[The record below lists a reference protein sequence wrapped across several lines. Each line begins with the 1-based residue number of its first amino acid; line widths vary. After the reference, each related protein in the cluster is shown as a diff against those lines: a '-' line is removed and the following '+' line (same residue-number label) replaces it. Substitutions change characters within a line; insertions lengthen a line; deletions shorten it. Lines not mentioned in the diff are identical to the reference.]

1 MSSDCH
7 FENESL
13 KKKKENESLF
23 SHSVCCLRPSSHSP
37 PLSPNKAVSPGLCS
51 PLPWL
56 GLAPS
61 TSSVALEK
69 NERIDLSSGWWRGA
83 GKGMC
88 LGTRSKAPQHV
99 WETQLSQWA

>member
-7 FENESL
+7 F
-13 KKKKENESLF
+13 ENESLF

-51 PLPWL
+51 PVPLPWL

-61 TSSVALEK
+61 TSSAALEK
-69 NERIDLSSGWWRGA
+69 NERIDLSSVWWRGA

-88 LGTRSKAPQHV
+88 LGTGSKAPQHV